1 MRAGD
6 LTVEVGQDAGGVIVI
21 ICEGELDAATVA
33 ELTTAVAWSMTAD
46 LRRLRIDATKLIF
59 CDSAG
64 LRCLLDAAL
73 QCQHLGARL
82 DVAASDQLANTL
94 RLCGIPVAA
103 TGDGLLADL
112 TAALTDAVT
121 TKVTRSQPA

>member
-1 MRAGD
+1 MIQWPRGFTTLCPD
-6 LTVEVGQDAGGVIVI
+6 ELPVPGGLDIVPNVNRL
-21 ICEGELDAATVA
+21 LDCP
-33 ELTTAVAWSMTAD
+33 W
-46 LRRLRIDATKLIF
+46 LRIDATKLTF

-64 LRCLLDAAL
+64 LRCLLDAAV
-73 QCQHLGARL
+73 QCQQLGARL
-82 DVAASDQLANTL
+82 DVAASDQLAHTL

-121 TKVTRSQPA
+121 AKVTRSQPA